1 MTAAFSHEAA
11 AIAFLSRDP
20 HANREALLTLRYQF
34 AAALH
39 TSIRGAEVRGVLL
52 RGPGPLHSSPVWVR
66 IDALDADAVHDL
78 LHTATL
84 APPMILA
91 IHRPWIGELLR
102 REYGWQPDGSGWLSY
117 LLDRDRLVSHPDT
130 GTRLLDRA
138 DAALVEHSAC
148 GWSRAYFDHLFAEGR
163 RPWAVVRD
171 GRIVCRA
178 SSGYPH
184 AGSEEVVG
192 VWTHDQWRGRGLA
205 RAVVS
210 AAAADILTR
219 CRYAA
224 YTTTF
229 DNPASQAV
237 ARVVGFQPCAIAH
250 NFPITK
256 QPRAYRSMNHVAVSK
271 WD

>member
-1 MTAAFSHEAA
+1 MSAAFPHQDA

-20 HANREALLTLRYQF
+20 HANREMLLTLRYQF

-39 TSIRGAEVRGVLL
+39 TSLQDGVVRGVLL

-66 IDALDADAVHDL
+66 IDALDAEAAHDL
-78 LHTATL
+78 LHAATL
-84 APPMILA
+84 APPMILS
-91 IHRPWIGELLR
+91 IHRPWIGELLE
-102 REYGWQPDGSGWLSY
+102 REYGWQPDGSGWFSY
-117 LLDRDRLVSHPDT
+117 LVDREGLVEHRDIDV
-130 GTRLLDRA
+130 RLLDRS
-138 DAALVEHSAC
+138 DARLVERSAC

-163 RPWAVVRD
+163 RPWVIVRD

-184 AGSEEVVG
+184 AESEEVVG
-192 VWTHDQWRGRGLA
+192 VWTHEQWRGRGLA
-205 RAVVS
+205 RALVS
-210 AAAADILTR
+210 AAAAEILTR

-237 ARVVGFQPCAIAH
+237 ARAVGFEPCAIAH
-250 NFPITK
+250 NYPITR
-256 QPRAYRSMNHVAVSK
+256 QPRAYPCMNHLAVGK
-271 WD
+271 GD